1 MYSSLMPNSGG
12 PDDCLM
18 RSLASDLVP
27 EDHPDRSQLLAL
39 LKSNTSTAQR
49 DRASNSKPDK
59 SAVEAQEAADSNLH
73 PQVAAFK
80 VSKGGAPTLAL

>member
-1 MYSSLMPNSGG
+1 
-12 PDDCLM
+12 M

-39 LKSNTSTAQR
+39 LESNISMAQR
-49 DRASNSKPDK
+49 DRAPNSKPDK

-80 VSKGGAPTLAL
+80 VSTSGTPTPAL

>member
-1 MYSSLMPNSGG
+1 MPDSGG
-12 PDDCLM
+12 PDDSLM

-39 LKSNTSTAQR
+39 LKSNISAAQR
-49 DRASNSKPDK
+49 ARASISKPSQ
-59 SAVEAQEAADSNLH
+59 SAVEAQEAADSNLR

-80 VSKGGAPTLAL
+80 VSKSGTPTLAL